1 MSGIKDRVAVSG
13 VGFTRYGER
22 WEADAE
28 DLLCEA
34 VDEACLDA
42 GIDRQEID
50 AIWVGIYYPFTGVSG
65 AAAADPLKLFGK
77 PVTRVEN
84 YCASGMD
91 AFRNA
96 CYAVASGVVDVA
108 LACGVEKITDQG
120 AAGLPTI
127 QGENHPVMPAPS
139 APGMFALAA
148 ARNFHAHGWSR
159 EDLAEVAVKNHEN
172 GAHHPKAHFRRP
184 ITVDEAVSAPMIA
197 WPLGRFD
204 CAAVSD
210 GAAAII
216 ISRPEVA
223 KNLHHSDDFVK
234 VRANAL
240 SVHTD
245 WPMYKSSFD
254 YLGFPATRDAAA
266 RAYKEAGVRDP
277 AREIS
282 LAEVHDCFT
291 ITEILNYQD
300 LGFCKEGE
308 GVHLLRE
315 GQTKPEGEIPV
326 NVSGGLKC
334 FGHPIGS
341 TGCRMIAELTQQLQS
356 RAQGVQVED
365 AQLGLAHNLGGPGA
379 VCSVTILARND
390 I

>member
-1 MSGIKDRVAVSG
+1 MLGIRDRVAVAG
-13 VGFTRYGER
+13 VGFTHYGEH
-22 WEADAE
+22 WEADSE
-28 DLLCEA
+28 DLLVDA
-34 VDEACLDA
+34 VDEACIDA
-42 GIDRQEID
+42 GIGREAID

-65 AAAADPLKLFGK
+65 AAAADFLKIYGK
-77 PVTRVEN
+77 PITRVEN

-120 AAGLPTI
+120 SAGLPAI
-127 QGENHPVMPAPS
+127 QGSDHPVMPAPS

-148 ARNFHAHGWSR
+148 SRNFFAHGWTR
-159 EDLAEVAVKNHEN
+159 EDLALVAMKNHEN
-172 GAHHPKAHFRRP
+172 GAHHPKAHFRRQ
-184 ITVDEAVSAPMIA
+184 ITVEEAMAGPIIA

-216 ISRPEVA
+216 VTRPELA
-223 KNLHHSDDFVK
+223 KELNHSDDFVK
-234 VRANAL
+234 VKANAL

-245 WPMYKSSFD
+245 RPQYKKSFD
-254 YLGFPATRDAAA
+254 YLGFPATRQAAA
-266 RAYKEAGVRDP
+266 HAYGEAGIKDP

-315 GQTKPEGEIPV
+315 GQTKPTGDIPV

-341 TGCRMIAELTQQLQS
+341 TGCRMIAEVTQQLQG
-356 RAQGVQVED
+356 RAQGVQIED
-365 AQLGLAHNLGGPGA
+365 AKLGLAHNLGGPGA
-379 VCSVTILARND
+379 VCSVTILGRND